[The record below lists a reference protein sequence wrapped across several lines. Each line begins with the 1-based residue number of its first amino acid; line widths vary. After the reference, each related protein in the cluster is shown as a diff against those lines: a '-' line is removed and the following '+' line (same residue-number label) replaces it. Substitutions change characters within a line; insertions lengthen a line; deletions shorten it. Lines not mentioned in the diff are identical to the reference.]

1 MIKDIEDLNRE
12 VFLATREENWNDN
25 RIDYLSTLWK
35 VYNDAEVESKGYG
48 YVGVGCISYAE
59 ARMRVWQEMNPYEE

>member
-1 MIKDIEDLNRE
+1 MIKDITDLNRE

-25 RIDYLSTLWK
+25 RIDYLSTLLK
-35 VYNDAEVESKGYG
+35 VYNDAEVESEEYG
-48 YVGVGCISYAE
+48 YVGVGRISYAE

>member
-1 MIKDIEDLNRE
+1 MIKDITDLNRE

-25 RIDYLSTLWK
+25 RINYLARLLKVYLS
-35 VYNDAEVESKGYG
+35 AEEESKEYG